1 MNSWALGLSA
11 ILFMALGAFLMEEEV
26 SILRVVIT
34 ALTLLALAV
43 MLSIVGVCK

>member
-1 MNSWALGLSA
+1 
-11 ILFMALGAFLMEEEV
+11 MEEEV